1 MLRTILA
8 CPAHRCRRTDHA
20 LTSRRYDEAPQLP
33 RLSGFE
39 ELALKGIESVRRRVK
54 AEATPVTNDDA
65 GFHRDAERLR
75 VDFNDVIIG
84 HEKLLPPVSTG
95 ALFEVWEDEGWRAI
109 SHVSTD
115 MRQSLPMRS
124 GRRIGLGRRSNLEN
138 ETSSYL
144 SIAEEPT
151 KTLRGALALVTRRKL
166 LHQIRG
172 QNSKA

>member
-1 MLRTILA
+1 MGGR
-8 CPAHRCRRTDHA
+8 
-20 LTSRRYDEAPQLP
+20 
-33 RLSGFE
+33 
-39 ELALKGIESVRRRVK
+39 
-54 AEATPVTNDDA
+54 
-65 GFHRDAERLR
+65 
-75 VDFNDVIIG
+75 
-84 HEKLLPPVSTG
+84 
-95 ALFEVWEDEGWRAI
+95 DEGWRAI
-109 SHVSTD
+109 SHVSTE

-172 QNSKA
+172 QNPKA